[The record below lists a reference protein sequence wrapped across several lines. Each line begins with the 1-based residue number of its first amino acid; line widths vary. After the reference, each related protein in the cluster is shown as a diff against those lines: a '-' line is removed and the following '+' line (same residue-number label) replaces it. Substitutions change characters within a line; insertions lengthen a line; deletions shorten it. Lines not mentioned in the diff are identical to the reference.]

1 MDAGIGVI
9 VCLGALLVADVLDG
23 GSPAAFLI
31 PSAILLIFGATFGAT
46 MASTSVKQF
55 KTLPKLMGLAMKPRV
70 SDMATIREMLVK
82 YAERARRE
90 GLLALE
96 SDVEQVSDP
105 FIRHGLQM
113 VIDGLEPDTVEEILE
128 IEIES
133 MQGRHAKGIDML
145 AKMGGYSPTF
155 GVLGTVMGLVAVLG
169 NLSDPSGL
177 GESIAVAFI
186 ATLFGVGAANILWL
200 PLSANLKGK
209 DGEEAKERR
218 LALAAIL
225 AIQAGDNPRIVA
237 QKLSA
242 YAGPE
247 PAAPAAATAP
257 TAAPAPAAGSQEA
270 A

>member
-1 MDAGIGVI
+1 MDAGVGIGLA
-9 VCLGALLVADVLDG
+9 LGALLVADVLDG

-55 KTLPKLMGLAMKPRV
+55 SKFPKLLGISMKPRV
-70 SDMATIREMLVK
+70 SDIESIREMLVK

-96 SDVEQVSDP
+96 SDVEQVEDP

-133 MQGRHAKGIDML
+133 MQARHLKGIDMF
-145 AKMGGYSPTF
+145 AKMGGFAPTF
-155 GVLGTVMGLVAVLG
+155 GVLGTVMGLVNVLA
-169 NLSDPSGL
+169 NLSDPSTI
-177 GESIAVAFI
+177 GESIATAFI
-186 ATLFGVGAANILWL
+186 ATLFGVGTANILWL
-200 PLSANLKGK
+200 PISNNLKIK
-209 DGEEAKERR
+209 DGAEAKERR

-237 QKLSA
+237 QKLRA
-242 YAGPE
+242 HAGPE
-247 PAAPAAATAP
+247 QTEEDKPESASAAAPAAE
-257 TAAPAPAAGSQEA
+257 EA

>member
-1 MDAGIGVI
+1 MDAGVGLII
-9 VCLGALLVADVLDG
+9 CLVAMMVADVLDG

-55 KTLPKLMGLAMKPRV
+55 MTLPKLFGLSMKPRV
-70 SDMATIREMLVK
+70 SQVDSIVELLNSVGLK
-82 YAERARRE
+82 ARKD

-96 SDVEQVSDP
+96 NDAQAVEDP
-105 FIRHGLQM
+105 FIKRALQM
-113 VIDGLEPDTVEEILE
+113 LIDGFEPDTVEEILE

-133 MQGRHAKGIDML
+133 MQARHAKGIDML

-155 GVLGTVMGLVAVLG
+155 GVLGTVMGLVSVLG

-209 DGEEAKERR
+209 DSDEARERR
-218 LALAAIL
+218 LVMTGIL
-225 AIQAGDNPRIVA
+225 AIIGGDNKALLA
-237 QKLSA
+237 QKLNA
-242 YAGPE
+242 FAGTRATEAKKGADRPDSIGE
-247 PAAPAAATAP
+247 AGAA
-257 TAAPAPAAGSQEA
+257 EA

>member
-1 MDAGIGVI
+1 MDSGIGI
-9 VCLGALLVADVLDG
+9 MVCLAAMMIADVLDG
-23 GSPAAFLI
+23 GSPVAFLN

-46 MASTSVKQF
+46 MASTSIKQF
-55 KTLPKLMGLAMKPRV
+55 MTFPKLLALSMKPRV
-70 SDMATIREMLVK
+70 SDIAAIREMLVK
-82 YAERARRE
+82 FAERARRE

-96 SDVEQVSDP
+96 ADVEAVEDP

-113 VIDGLEPDTVEEILE
+113 IIDGLEPDTVEEILE

-133 MQGRHAKGIDML
+133 MQARHMKGIDMF

-155 GVLGTVMGLVAVLG
+155 GVLGTVMGLVSVLS
-169 NLSDPSGL
+169 NLADPSGL
-177 GESIAVAFI
+177 GESIATAFI

-200 PLSANLKGK
+200 PVSANLKGK
-209 DGEEAKERR
+209 DQAETRERK
-218 LALAAIL
+218 LALSAIL

-242 YAGPE
+242 HAGPE
-247 PAAPAAATAP
+247 PQAVAAAEAAPGAP
-257 TAAPAPAAGSQEA
+257 VAEA

>member
-1 MDAGIGVI
+1 MDAGVGLII
-9 VCLGALLVADVLDG
+9 CLVAMLVADVLDG

-55 KTLPKLMGLAMKPRV
+55 MTLPKLFGIAMKPRV
-70 SDMATIREMLVK
+70 SKTVEIVDMLNEFSQK
-82 YAERARRE
+82 ARKE

-96 SDVEQVSDP
+96 NDVEAVEDP
-105 FIRHGLQM
+105 FIKRGLQM
-113 VIDGLEPDTVEEILE
+113 VIDGFEPDTVEEILE

-133 MQGRHAKGIDML
+133 TQARHAKGIDML

-155 GVLGTVMGLVAVLG
+155 GVLGTVMGLVSVLG

-209 DGEEAKERR
+209 DGEEARERH
-218 LALAAIL
+218 LVVTGIL
-225 AIQAGDNPRIVA
+225 GIIGGDNKAVLA
-237 QKLSA
+237 QKLNA
-242 YAGPE
+242 FAGAR
-247 PAAPAAATAP
+247 PAQAAKAAERTAIEQAG
-257 TAAPAPAAGSQEA
+257 AAEA

>member
-1 MDAGIGVI
+1 M
-9 VCLGALLVADVLDG
+9 
-23 GSPAAFLI
+23 
-31 PSAILLIFGATFGAT
+31 TF
-46 MASTSVKQF
+46 
-55 KTLPKLMGLAMKPRV
+55 PKLLGMSMKPRV
-70 SDMATIREMLVK
+70 SDITTIREMLVK
-82 YAERARRE
+82 FAERARRE

-96 SDVEQVSDP
+96 GDVEAVEDP

-133 MQGRHAKGIDML
+133 MQARHAKGIDMF

-155 GVLGTVMGLVAVLG
+155 GVLGTVMGLVSVLS
-169 NLSDPSGL
+169 NLADPSGL
-177 GESIAVAFI
+177 GESIATAFI

-200 PLSANLKGK
+200 PISANLKGK
-209 DGEEAKERR
+209 DQAEAREKN

-237 QKLSA
+237 QKLRA
-242 YAGPE
+242 HAGPE
-247 PAAPAAATAP
+247 PEAAESTEKG
-257 TAAPAPAAGSQEA
+257 AAGAAMAEA

>member
-1 MDAGIGVI
+1 M
-9 VCLGALLVADVLDG
+9 VADVLDG
-23 GSPAAFLI
+23 GSPAAFLN

-46 MASTSVKQF
+46 IASTSLKQF
-55 KTLPKLMGLAMKPRV
+55 MTMPKLLGMSMKPRV
-70 SDMATIREMLVK
+70 SDITTIREMLIK
-82 YAERARRE
+82 FAERARRE

-96 SDVEQVSDP
+96 NDVEGIKDP

-113 VIDGLEPDTVEEILE
+113 VIDGLEPDTVEDILT

-133 MQGRHAKGIDML
+133 MQARHMKGIDMF

-155 GVLGTVMGLVAVLG
+155 GVLGTVMGLVSVLA
-169 NLSDPSGL
+169 NLADPSGL
-177 GESIAVAFI
+177 GESIATAFI

-200 PLSANLKGK
+200 PISANLKSK
-209 DGEEAKERR
+209 DAAEAKERH

-237 QKLSA
+237 QKLA
-242 YAGPE
+242 AHAGPE
-247 PAAPAAATAP
+247 PEPSEKGASSSTVA
-257 TAAPAPAAGSQEA
+257 EA

>member
-1 MDAGIGVI
+1 MDAGIGI
-9 VCLGALLVADVLDG
+9 VLCLVAMMVADVLDG
-23 GSPAAFLI
+23 GSPAAFLN

-46 MASTSVKQF
+46 IASTSLKQF
-55 KTLPKLMGLAMKPRV
+55 MTMPKLLGMSMKPRV
-70 SDMATIREMLVK
+70 SDMTTIREMLIK
-82 YAERARRE
+82 FAERARRE

-96 SDVEQVSDP
+96 SDVEGIQDP

-113 VIDGLEPDTVEEILE
+113 VIDGLEPDTVEDILT

-133 MQGRHAKGIDML
+133 MQARHMKGIDMF

-155 GVLGTVMGLVAVLG
+155 GVLGTVMGLVSVLS

-177 GESIAVAFI
+177 GESIATAFI

-200 PLSANLKGK
+200 PISANLKSK
-209 DGEEAKERR
+209 DAAEAKERH

-237 QKLSA
+237 QKLA
-242 YAGPE
+242 AHAGPE
-247 PAAPAAATAP
+247 AEAAPEKDAASVAVP
-257 TAAPAPAAGSQEA
+257 EA

>member
-1 MDAGIGVI
+1 MDGGIGI
-9 VCLGALLVADVLDG
+9 MLCLGVMMLADLLDG
-23 GSPAAFLI
+23 GSPAAFLN

-46 MASTSVKQF
+46 IASTSLKQF
-55 KTLPKLMGLAMKPRV
+55 MTFPKLLGMSLKPRV
-70 SDMATIREMLVK
+70 SDISTIREMLVK
-82 YAERARRE
+82 FAERARRE

-96 SDVEQVSDP
+96 SEVEAVQDP

-133 MQGRHAKGIDML
+133 MQGRHGKGIDMF

-155 GVLGTVMGLVAVLG
+155 GVLGTVMGLVSVLS

-177 GESIAVAFI
+177 GESIATAFI

-200 PLSANLKGK
+200 PVSANLKNK
-209 DGEEAKERR
+209 DTEEAKERH

-237 QKLSA
+237 QKLRA
-242 YAGPE
+242 HAGPE
-247 PAAPAAATAP
+247 TEKAEEADKGATAS
-257 TAAPAPAAGSQEA
+257 TMAEA

>member
-1 MDAGIGVI
+1 MDGGLGLMI
-9 VCLGALLVADVLDG
+9 CLGAMMVADVLDG
-23 GSPAAFLI
+23 GSPVAFLN

-46 MASTSVKQF
+46 IASTSLKQF
-55 KTLPKLMGLAMKPRV
+55 MTFPKLLGMSMKPRV
-70 SDMATIREMLVK
+70 SDISSIREMLVK
-82 YAERARRE
+82 FAERARRE

-96 SDVEQVSDP
+96 SDVEGIRDP

-133 MQGRHAKGIDML
+133 MQARHFMGIDMF

-155 GVLGTVMGLVAVLG
+155 GVLGTVMGLVSVLS
-169 NLSDPSGL
+169 NLADPSGL
-177 GESIAVAFI
+177 GESIATAFI

-200 PLSANLKGK
+200 PISANLKSK
-209 DGEEAKERR
+209 DTAEAKERH

-237 QKLSA
+237 QKLA
-242 YAGPE
+242 AHAGPE
-247 PAAPAAATAP
+247 PEPAGEKAAAV
-257 TAAPAPAAGSQEA
+257 AAVPEA

>member
-1 MDAGIGVI
+1 MDGGLGIMI
-9 VCLGALLVADVLDG
+9 CLGAMMVADILDG
-23 GSPAAFLI
+23 GSPAAFLN

-46 MASTSVKQF
+46 IASTSLKQF
-55 KTLPKLMGLAMKPRV
+55 MTFPKLLGMSLKPRV
-70 SDMATIREMLVK
+70 SDITTIREMLIK
-82 YAERARRE
+82 FAERARRE

-96 SDVEQVSDP
+96 SEVEAVQDP

-133 MQGRHAKGIDML
+133 MQARHAKGIDMF

-155 GVLGTVMGLVAVLG
+155 GVLGTVMGLVSVLA
-169 NLSDPSGL
+169 NLADPSGL
-177 GESIAVAFI
+177 GESIATAFI

-200 PLSANLKGK
+200 PVSANLKVK
-209 DGEEAKERR
+209 DAEEAKERQ

-237 QKLSA
+237 QKLA
-242 YAGPE
+242 AHAGPE
-247 PAAPAAATAP
+247 KAEAAAAGDKSAAAPTMA
-257 TAAPAPAAGSQEA
+257 EA

>member
-1 MDAGIGVI
+1 MDGGLGIML
-9 VCLGALLVADVLDG
+9 CLGAMMVADVLDG
-23 GSPAAFLI
+23 GSPVAFLN

-46 MASTSVKQF
+46 IASTSLTQF
-55 KTLPKLMGLAMKPRV
+55 KTFPKLFGMSLKPRV
-70 SDMATIREMLVK
+70 SDIATIREMLVK
-82 YAERARRE
+82 FAERARRE

-96 SDVEQVSDP
+96 SDVEGIQDP

-133 MQGRHAKGIDML
+133 MQARHFKGIDMF

-155 GVLGTVMGLVAVLG
+155 GVLGTVMGLVSVLA
-169 NLSDPSGL
+169 NLADPAGL
-177 GESIAVAFI
+177 GESIATAFI
-186 ATLFGVGAANILWL
+186 ATLYGVGVANILWL
-200 PLSANLKGK
+200 PGSANLKSK
-209 DGEEAKERR
+209 DSAEAKERH

-237 QKLSA
+237 QKLA
-242 YAGPE
+242 AHAGPE
-247 PAAPAAATAP
+247 TETPAVEMTADAPAAMA
-257 TAAPAPAAGSQEA
+257 EA

>member
-1 MDAGIGVI
+1 MDAGVGIGI
-9 VCLGALLVADVLDG
+9 CLLAMLVADFLDG
-23 GSPAAFLI
+23 GSPAAFLV

-46 MASTSVKQF
+46 IASTSVKQF
-55 KTLPKLMGLAMKPRV
+55 KAFPKLFGIAMKPRV
-70 SDMATIREMLVK
+70 SDIEEIREMLVK

-96 SDVEQVSDP
+96 SDVEQVTDP

-133 MQGRHAKGIDML
+133 MQARHAKGIDMF

-155 GVLGTVMGLVAVLG
+155 GVLGTVMGLVSVLG
-169 NLSDPSGL
+169 NLADPSSL

-186 ATLFGVGAANILWL
+186 ATLFGVGAANVAWL
-200 PLSANLKGK
+200 PISANLKGK
-209 DGEEAKERR
+209 DGEEAKERH

-237 QKLSA
+237 QKLRA

-247 PAAPAAATAP
+247 KEAAPA
-257 TAAPAPAAGSQEA
+257 E
-270 A
+270 

>member
-1 MDAGIGVI
+1 MDAGIGIMICI
-9 VCLGALLVADVLDG
+9 VAMMVADVLDG
-23 GSPAAFLI
+23 GSPAAFLN

-55 KTLPKLMGLAMKPRV
+55 MTFPKLLGLSMKPRV
-70 SDMATIREMLVK
+70 SDIDQIREMLVK
-82 YAERARRE
+82 FAERARRE

-96 SDVEQVSDP
+96 GDVEAVEDP

-133 MQGRHAKGIDML
+133 MQARHMKGIDMF

-155 GVLGTVMGLVAVLG
+155 GVLGTVMGLVSVLA
-169 NLSDPSGL
+169 NLADPAGL
-177 GESIAVAFI
+177 GESIATAFI

-200 PLSANLKGK
+200 PISANLKGK
-209 DGEEAKERR
+209 DQAEAQERR

-237 QKLSA
+237 QKLRA
-242 YAGPE
+242 HAGPE
-247 PAAPAAATAP
+247 AEAAASAET
-257 TAAPAPAAGSQEA
+257 PAVGSTMAEA